1 MKSIKIT
8 FTDRQYAN
16 VKLVADL
23 LKIIHYD
30 DTPTEDDIAEAIKAI
45 VLTEIDPLMKQANDY
60 NELSKLVRGKWG
72 ELD

>member
-16 VKLVADL
+16 VRLIASR

-30 DTPTEDDIAEAIKAI
+30 NTPTEDDMAEAIKTI
-45 VLTEIDPLMKQANDY
+45 VLQEIEPLMKQANGY
-60 NELSKLVRGKWG
+60 SRK
-72 ELD
+72 